1 MNIETVLI
9 MYRNLI
15 NYEVTR
21 VLHENVDL
29 WDEAIHESFIRINGS
44 LESILTCFWGVKCRI
59 CQYSFTACK
68 YNFTAEQCGE

>member
-9 MYRNLI
+9 MYRNVI

-21 VLHENVDL
+21 VLHENIDL
-29 WDEAIHESFIRINGS
+29 WDEAIHE
-44 LESILTCFWGVKCRI
+44 
-59 CQYSFTACK
+59 SFTACK